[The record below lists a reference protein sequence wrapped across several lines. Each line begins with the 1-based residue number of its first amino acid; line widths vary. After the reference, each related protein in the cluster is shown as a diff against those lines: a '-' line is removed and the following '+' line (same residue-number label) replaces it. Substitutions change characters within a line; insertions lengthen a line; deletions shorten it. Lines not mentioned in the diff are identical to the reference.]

1 MNHSIVLSPNI
12 GLAVVT
18 LRGQISIADRALA
31 LDALL
36 EQLEGQEIRSI
47 LMDMQEA
54 QAVPES
60 FQAAS
65 EFAQRLAGERRLRE
79 CRVAYLYGNASN
91 ANGVVEKLAEAR
103 QFRSRRFEVMS
114 EAIDWL
120 LTPRRTGTIPAL
132 PPQQEPE
139 PPLAKVLARLKR
151 EAGLLKTAT
160 PQT

>member
-1 MNHSIVLSPNI
+1 MSHSIVLSPYI

-18 LRGQISIADRALA
+18 LRGEVSVADRANA

-36 EQLEGQEIRSI
+36 VQLEGHEIRSI

-60 FQAAS
+60 FQAANA
-65 EFAQRLAGERRLRE
+65 FAQRLAGERRLRG
-79 CRVAYLYGNASN
+79 CRIAYLYSNASS
-91 ANGVVEKLAEAR
+91 ANTVVETLAEAR
-103 QFRSRRFEVMS
+103 QFRFRRFSVMS

-120 LTPRRTGTIPAL
+120 LTPKRTLAAAPV
-132 PPQQEPE
+132 EPDAE

-151 EAGLLKTAT
+151 EAGYTTAES
-160 PQT
+160 PQP